1 MDYQKQATDFL
12 EETETTMK
20 TVYVDYAPYFDSD
33 DKARDIWRITLR
45 RHGKSYSF
53 KFGQSIADV
62 GETPTAYD
70 VLACLTKYDPGTL
83 DYFGAE
89 FGWDKN
95 TVKTYKA
102 VVKEFAGINRLFAD
116 VIDKLAEI
124 Q

>member
-1 MDYQKQATDFL
+1 MDYQKLATDFM
-12 EETETTMK
+12 EKTETTMK
-20 TVYVDYAPYFDSD
+20 TAYLDHVPYFSD
-33 DKARDIWRITLR
+33 DEKARDIWRITLR

-53 KFGQSIADV
+53 KYGQSIADV

-70 VLACLTKYDPGTL
+70 VLTCLTKHDPGTL
-83 DYFGAE
+83 DDFGAD

-102 VVKEFAGINRLFAD
+102 VVKEFAGVTRLFAG

-124 Q
+124 A